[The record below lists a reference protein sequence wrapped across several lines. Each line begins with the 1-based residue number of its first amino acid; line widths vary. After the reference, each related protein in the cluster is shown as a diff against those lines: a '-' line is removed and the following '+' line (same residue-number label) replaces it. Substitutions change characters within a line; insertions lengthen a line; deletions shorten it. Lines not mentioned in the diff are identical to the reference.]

1 MCCKT
6 LGFKFYLIMGKIKIS
21 GVDHYLHENLTWE
34 RAVDLYKQENSF
46 LKTRLAQVVDK
57 NTDKAF
63 IALAEYFNNRF
74 ILSDEYISDILQD
87 IRFQKNKIA
96 DRIRVNPAVDPKIEI
111 LQNKLRSEMD
121 RFETEITIL
130 KREFNKQLVSY
141 LKVS

>member
-1 MCCKT
+1 MS
-6 LGFKFYLIMGKIKIS
+6 KIKIS
-21 GVDHYLHENLTWE
+21 GVDHYLHETLTWE
-34 RAVDLYKQENSF
+34 RALDFYKQENSF

-87 IRFQKNKIA
+87 IVSQKNIIA
-96 DRIRVNPAVDPKIEI
+96 DRVKNNPQIDQKIEI
-111 LQNKLRSEMD
+111 LQNKLRGEME
-121 RFETEITIL
+121 RLETQLTTL
-130 KREFNKQLVSY
+130 KREFSKQLVSY

>member
-1 MCCKT
+1 
-6 LGFKFYLIMGKIKIS
+6 MGKIKIS
-21 GVDHYLHENLTWE
+21 GVDHYLHETLTWE
-34 RAVDLYKQENSF
+34 RALDFYKQENSF

-87 IRFQKNKIA
+87 IRIQKNTIDDKLKE
-96 DRIRVNPAVDPKIEI
+96 NPSIGPKIE
-111 LQNKLRSEMD
+111 LQQNKLRSEME
-121 RFETEITIL
+121 RFETEITTL

>member
-1 MCCKT
+1 
-6 LGFKFYLIMGKIKIS
+6 MGKIKIS
-21 GVDHYLHENLTWE
+21 GIDHYLHENLTWE
-34 RAVDLYKQENSF
+34 RALDFYKQENSF

-57 NTDKAF
+57 NTNKEF

-87 IRFQKNKIA
+87 IRFQKNAIENKLKENSTIY
-96 DRIRVNPAVDPKIEI
+96 PKIE
-111 LQNKLRSEMD
+111 LQQNKLRSEME
-121 RFETEITIL
+121 RFETQITTL

>member
-1 MCCKT
+1 
-6 LGFKFYLIMGKIKIS
+6 MGKIKIS

-34 RAVDLYKQENSF
+34 RALDFYKQENSF

-57 NTDKAF
+57 NTNKEF

-87 IRFQKNKIA
+87 IRFQKNTIA
-96 DRIRVNPAVDPKIEI
+96 DQVKVNPTVNPKIEI
-111 LQNKLRSEMD
+111 LQKKLRSEME

-141 LKVS
+141 LKLS